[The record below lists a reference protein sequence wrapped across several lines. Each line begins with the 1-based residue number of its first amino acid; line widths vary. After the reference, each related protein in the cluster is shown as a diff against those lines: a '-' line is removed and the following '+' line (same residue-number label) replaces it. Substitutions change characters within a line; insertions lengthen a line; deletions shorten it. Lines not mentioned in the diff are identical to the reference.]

1 MKNLSLHWLQ
11 QFQQLIE
18 IGSYTETAHKLNI
31 SQQALSKNILALES
45 WAGHSLLIRQG
56 GKHELTWAGELFKD
70 QIPGLLQN
78 LRELEKEFQAQPTQI
93 HLGIDPLFGHL
104 FLDRI
109 LPPLLQRWPDID
121 LRVLPMRAPDLHRL
135 LLTGYLDAALITG
148 ASPAQFEKADLPALR
163 WTVIASPEQQQKAP
177 PWDFIHYSTPLNAE
191 FFQDSALLPQ
201 PIEYKAQTNHW
212 RMMKTLVL
220 AGIGI
225 GFILEACVK
234 SELENKELIALPLP
248 DNTPRLKTAAI
259 WLKGNTLTPLLS
271 ELLNALNE
279 VMQS

>member
-18 IGSYTETAHKLNI
+18 IGNYTETARKLKI

-45 WAGHSLLIRQG
+45 WAGHALLIRQG
-56 GKHELTWAGELFKD
+56 GKHELTWAGELLKD

-78 LRELEKEFQAQPTQI
+78 LRELEKEFQTHPSQI

-104 FLDRI
+104 FLEDI
-109 LPPLLQRWPDID
+109 LPTLLQRWPDVD
-121 LRVLPMRAPDLHRL
+121 LRVLPMRPPDLQRL

-148 ASPAQFEKADLPALR
+148 PSPAQFEKADLPALR
-163 WTVIASPEQQQKAP
+163 WTVISTPELYQKGP
-177 PWDFIHYSTPLNAE
+177 PCDFIHYSTPLITE
-191 FFQDSALLPQ
+191 VFQDSSLLKQ
-201 PIEYKAQTNHW
+201 PIQYKAQTNHW

-234 SELENKELIALPLP
+234 SELAKGDLIALPLP
-248 DNTPRLKTAAI
+248 ENIPRLETAAI
-259 WLKGNTLTPLLS
+259 WIKGNALPPFF
-271 ELLNALNE
+271 LNY
-279 VMQS
+279 